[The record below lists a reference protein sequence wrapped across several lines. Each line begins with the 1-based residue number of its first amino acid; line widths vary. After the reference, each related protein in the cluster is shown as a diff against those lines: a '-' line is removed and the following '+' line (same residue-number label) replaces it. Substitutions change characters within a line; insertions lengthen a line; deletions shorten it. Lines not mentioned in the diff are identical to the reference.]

1 MKDLTSIL
9 HSGNYSCVISN
20 NGTVRTFTRRGVND
34 LYDIY
39 LNEPELLA
47 GADIADKVVGKGAA
61 SLMVLGKIKNLYA
74 DVISEPARQML
85 SDNGISLTFR
95 EVVPYIINR
104 DKSGMCPLE
113 TKTRNSKSAT
123 EAFPLIKDFV
133 ENLRKG
139 KSFATTMAVT
149 LLICTSAAKVNAQN
163 DTLPGNGKYPLDEVV
178 VTGTRNETDP
188 RHLPMT
194 VSVVGRQELEASYQ
208 PSILQTLTEQVPGL
222 FVTSRGIMGYGVST
236 GAAGG
241 ISMRGLSGN
250 AQMLV
255 LIDGH
260 PQYMGL
266 FGHPIADSYQSMLA
280 DKVEVLR
287 GPASVIYGSNAMGG
301 VINIVT
307 RKMRYDGSDTD
318 INVGLGSFM
327 TLQSEV
333 TNRVKKGR
341 FTSTVSASYN
351 RTDGHRPNMEFEQ
364 YGGYARFGYDINDN
378 WDIYADVNVTHFN
391 ASNPGSVTNPMIDND
406 QKVTRGMAS
415 MSLSNDY
422 GRTSGAVSV
431 YYNWGRHEINDGH
444 TAAQAPQTSL
454 FNSKDLMMGVS
465 WYQSASLFEGNR
477 VTFGF
482 DYQHFG
488 GRTWNEAIATHDQT
502 QGVDRTENELAGYID
517 FRQSIGNW
525 LTLDAGVRVDH
536 HSLTKTEVIPQ
547 GGLSFHLPRCI
558 ELKAMVSKG
567 FRNPTIRELY
577 MFAPRNPELKPERI
591 INYEISLSQQMLNGA
606 LSYGANIF
614 YINGDNAIILDS
626 SIPRYLNTGKIS
638 NIGVESNINY
648 HIDRHWTVNANYSY
662 VHMDNPVLA
671 SPEHKLDINAIYSS
685 GPWTITS
692 GLQYVNGFYTAVE
705 NNETTEDF
713 VLWNLRGSYRA
724 CKFVTLFLKGENL
737 LGQHYETM
745 LGYPMPRATVMGG
758 IKINI

>member
-241 ISMRGLSGN
+241 ISVRGLSGN

-307 RKMRYDGSDTD
+307 RKMRYDGLDTD

-341 FTSTVSASYN
+341 FTSTVSAS
-351 RTDGHRPNMEFEQ
+351 
-364 YGGYARFGYDINDN
+364 
-378 WDIYADVNVTHFN
+378 
-391 ASNPGSVTNPMIDND
+391 
-406 QKVTRGMAS
+406 
-415 MSLSNDY
+415 
-422 GRTSGAVSV
+422 
-431 YYNWGRHEINDGH
+431 
-444 TAAQAPQTSL
+444 
-454 FNSKDLMMGVS
+454 
-465 WYQSASLFEGNR
+465 
-477 VTFGF
+477 
-482 DYQHFG
+482 
-488 GRTWNEAIATHDQT
+488 
-502 QGVDRTENELAGYID
+502 
-517 FRQSIGNW
+517 
-525 LTLDAGVRVDH
+525 
-536 HSLTKTEVIPQ
+536 
-547 GGLSFHLPRCI
+547 
-558 ELKAMVSKG
+558 
-567 FRNPTIRELY
+567 
-577 MFAPRNPELKPERI
+577 
-591 INYEISLSQQMLNGA
+591 
-606 LSYGANIF
+606 
-614 YINGDNAIILDS
+614 
-626 SIPRYLNTGKIS
+626 
-638 NIGVESNINY
+638 
-648 HIDRHWTVNANYSY
+648 
-662 VHMDNPVLA
+662 
-671 SPEHKLDINAIYSS
+671 
-685 GPWTITS
+685 
-692 GLQYVNGFYTAVE
+692 
-705 NNETTEDF
+705 
-713 VLWNLRGSYRA
+713 
-724 CKFVTLFLKGENL
+724 
-737 LGQHYETM
+737 
-745 LGYPMPRATVMGG
+745 
-758 IKINI
+758 